1 MKKGMVIIMKNTKQ
15 AIFQLGDE
23 SYGLDIMEVNTIEKF
38 ITVEQVS
45 NSPKNMKGIIRLRG
59 DIIPVYSLRRKFGLE
74 DKEPDDESRYII
86 TTSNEVLMA
95 YEVDK
100 MQGIVQMEPG
110 QQSEVPSIVKS
121 KDTSYMKSVTNIN
134 GHLVILLN
142 HDGLLSE
149 EEQSKIKA
157 IIKK

>member
-1 MKKGMVIIMKNTKQ
+1 MVIIMKNTKQ

-86 TTSNEVLMA
+86 TTS
-95 YEVDK
+95 
-100 MQGIVQMEPG
+100 
-110 QQSEVPSIVKS
+110 
-121 KDTSYMKSVTNIN
+121 
-134 GHLVILLN
+134 
-142 HDGLLSE
+142 
-149 EEQSKIKA
+149 
-157 IIKK
+157 